1 MDPSS
6 THGPCLGVQE
16 SIGRDLLLLICT
28 QIIFRSLQPGGA
40 AHAPQLL
47 MPSLLGHYYVL
58 QALVIWMLYLDLF
71 LLVTN
76 PPLYPWDIM
85 QLQPQIRDMAPCLLG
100 SPRDP

>member
-28 QIIFRSLQPGGA
+28 QIIFRSLQPAGA
-40 AHAPQLL
+40 AHAPQLR

-58 QALVIWMLYLDLF
+58 QALIIWMLYLDLF

-76 PPLYPWDIM
+76 PPLVSMGYHATAATD
-85 QLQPQIRDMAPCLLG
+85 QRHGTLSVG
-100 SPRDP
+100 